1 MQSWRSLVR
10 LTTPSTE
17 VGTPMTDPYGNQ
29 PERQPNYDPNALP
42 PAPPSYGQPVPANYA
57 PYAQM
62 GNPFES
68 EGTKIMILG
77 ILSLVVCGLLGPV
90 AWVMG
95 NGLKSKSEAAGYPEP
110 GNAKAGRICGMIGSG
125 LMVVGIIFYA
135 IFFIA
140 LASNN

>member
-1 MQSWRSLVR
+1 
-10 LTTPSTE
+10 
-17 VGTPMTDPYGNQ
+17 MTDPYGNP
-29 PERQPNYDPNALP
+29 PEGQPNYDPNVLP
-42 PAPPSYGQPVPANYA
+42 PAPPTYGQPVVPSYGQPVPGNYA

-68 EGTKIMILG
+68 EGTKIMIFG

-95 NGLKSKSEAAGYPEP
+95 NGLKAKAEAAGYPEP
-110 GNAKAGRICGMIGSG
+110 GNAKAGRICGMVASV
-125 LMVVGIIFYA
+125 LMIVGILLYV

-140 LASNN
+140 LASSN